1 MPGYGKG
8 KMSHKGGSMV
18 SPRKKMAMA
27 GTAKG
32 AKKKGTRKSYRKKM

>member
-8 KMSHKGGSMV
+8 KSSHGGSMV

-32 AKKKGTRKSYRKKM
+32 AKKKPARKSYRKKM

>member
-1 MPGYGKG
+1 MPGYGKD
-8 KMSHKGGSMV
+8 KLSHGGSMV

-32 AKKKGTRKSYRKKM
+32 AKKGARKSYRKKM